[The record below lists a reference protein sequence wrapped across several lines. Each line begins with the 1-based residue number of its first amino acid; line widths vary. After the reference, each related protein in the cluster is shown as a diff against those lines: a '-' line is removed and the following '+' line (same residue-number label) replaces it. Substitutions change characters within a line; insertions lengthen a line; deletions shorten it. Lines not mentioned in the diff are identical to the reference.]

1 MTFPA
6 HSPAPS
12 IAQRPRSGLLP
23 IFAAALV
30 AVLSMLAQPAAAQQ
44 QAPAAAQYSEEQIE
58 AFASAT
64 LEVERLNA
72 KWIPQIAEAQ
82 TPDETATRREQAM
95 QEMRSA
101 VRDEGLS
108 VEEYNSIYELSQRDP
123 EVMQTV
129 EEHRA
134 SLQ

>member
-1 MTFPA
+1 MTFPIP
-6 HSPAPS
+6 SSAPS
-12 IAQRPRSGLLP
+12 VAKRPGSGLLP

-30 AVLSMLAQPAAAQQ
+30 AALSMLAQPAAAQQ
-44 QAPAAAQYSEEQIE
+44 QAPASAQYSEEQLE

-64 LEVERLNA
+64 LKVEQLSA
-72 KWIPQIAEAQ
+72 KWTPQIAEAQ
-82 TPDETATRREQAM
+82 TPDENAARREQAM

-108 VEEYNSIYELSQRDP
+108 VEQYNSIYELSQRDP
-123 EVMQTV
+123 EVMQTI
-129 EEHRA
+129 EEHRD